1 MSSSLSRAALH
12 LPRRQEEPYIAIQD
26 TQSRY
31 HPGFLLSGK
40 ARLFIES
47 IAAALVVSR
56 YQHTTSKVGK
66 PMAIFKVTSGDLR
79 WSGLADSA
87 QEAAV
92 KAMREWLSQKSNSK
106 MLGTLVDVESV
117 EARGLYRTREV
128 LKELSASDNHISE

>member
-1 MSSSLSRAALH
+1 
-12 LPRRQEEPYIAIQD
+12 
-26 TQSRY
+26 
-31 HPGFLLSGK
+31 
-40 ARLFIES
+40 
-47 IAAALVVSR
+47 
-56 YQHTTSKVGK
+56 
-66 PMAIFKVTSGDLR
+66 MAIFKVTSGDLR